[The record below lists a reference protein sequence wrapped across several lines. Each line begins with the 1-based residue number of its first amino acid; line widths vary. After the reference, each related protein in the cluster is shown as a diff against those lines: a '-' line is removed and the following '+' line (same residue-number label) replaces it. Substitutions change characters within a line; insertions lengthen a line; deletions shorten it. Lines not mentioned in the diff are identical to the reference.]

1 MSYSIY
7 LTDTFYVMYIFLRK
21 QNYEN
26 EYLKSKS
33 KKIT

>member
-7 LTDTFYVMYIFLRK
+7 LTDTFYVYIFLRK